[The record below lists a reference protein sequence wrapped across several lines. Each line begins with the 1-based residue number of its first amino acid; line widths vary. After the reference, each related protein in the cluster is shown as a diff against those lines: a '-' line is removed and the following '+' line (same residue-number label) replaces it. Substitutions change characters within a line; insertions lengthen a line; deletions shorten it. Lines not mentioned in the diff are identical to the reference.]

1 MIGHKA
7 FPEKPGKCPHCYSS
21 SMKDVEVLGAYDG
34 PLFWECET
42 CGIQLLR
49 FSRRTTDKHLRKVK
63 GLYYDLEEEW
73 MDRICEGLPN

>member
-1 MIGHKA
+1 
-7 FPEKPGKCPHCYSS
+7 
-21 SMKDVEVLGAYDG
+21 MKDVEVLGAYDG
-34 PLFWECET
+34 PLFWECGT